1 VDFDRAPCGGA
12 LGVTNPKEAQMKL
25 ERRNEG
31 NMERDVRDE
40 ELQKDRDRDDDRYD
54 TRHSRTLRMQ
64 ASGPDRE
71 NDDPLRGKSD
81 GEILMRYE
89 F

>member
-1 VDFDRAPCGGA
+1 VDLDRALSGGA
-12 LGVTNPKEAQMKL
+12 LGLTNPKEAQMKL

-31 NMERDVRDE
+31 NTVVVRDE
-40 ELQKDRDRDDDRYD
+40 LQWERDKDDDRYD

-64 ASGPDRE
+64 AAERD
-71 NDDPLRGKSD
+71 DDPLRGKSD

>member
-1 VDFDRAPCGGA
+1 MG
-12 LGVTNPKEAQMKL
+12 LTNPKEAQMKL

-31 NMERDVRDE
+31 NAVRDAREE
-40 ELQKDRDRDDDRYD
+40 ELQGRDQVRDDDRYD

-64 ASGPDRE
+64 AADRE
-71 NDDPLRGKSD
+71 TEDPLRGKSD

>member
-1 VDFDRAPCGGA
+1 
-12 LGVTNPKEAQMKL
+12 MKL

-31 NMERDVRDE
+31 NMVRADREE

-54 TRHSRTLRMQ
+54 TRHSRTMRM
-64 ASGPDRE
+64 ASSSERDAE
-71 NDDPLRGKSD
+71 DPLRGKSD

>member
-1 VDFDRAPCGGA
+1 
-12 LGVTNPKEAQMKL
+12 MKL

-31 NMERDVRDE
+31 HAVRDAGEE
-40 ELQKDRDRDDDRYD
+40 ELQGRDLRDDDRYD

-64 ASGPDRE
+64 AADRE
-71 NDDPLRGKSD
+71 NEDPLRGKSD

>member
-1 VDFDRAPCGGA
+1 
-12 LGVTNPKEAQMKL
+12 VTNPKEAQMKL

-31 NMERDVRDE
+31 NLVRDARDE
-40 ELQKDRDRDDDRYD
+40 ELQKDRERDQQRDDDRYD

-64 ASGPDRE
+64 ASAADRD